1 MHVLHCVCIMNDY
14 SWVLSGYTKKKKKT
28 GKSPDSPGEDTLL
41 LYDGEPNNKKKEA
54 FHLWFFLECSVY
66 V

>member
-1 MHVLHCVCIMNDY
+1 MTILGFCQV
-14 SWVLSGYTKKKKKT
+14 TQKKTT

-41 LYDGEPNNKKKEA
+41 LYDGEPNNNKKRS
-54 FHLWFFLECSVY
+54 FSFVFFFLECSVY

>member
-1 MHVLHCVCIMNDY
+1 MNDY
-14 SWVLSGYTKKKKKT
+14 SWVLSGYTKKKKT